1 MSQAAKPDSNKVKP
15 RGYLASVP
23 PQEILP
29 IIDSKFETSVK
40 GIYVIGDATGF
51 PLVKVAANQ
60 GRQVIERMAADSV
73 VNPSSDEGLDLV
85 IIGGGPAG
93 ISAAIEATKLG
104 WNTVILERNKLA
116 STVRSFPPGKMVYAE
131 SVVLPR

>member
-1 MSQAAKPDSNKVKP
+1 MPQAAKPDSNKVKP

-23 PQEILP
+23 PQEISP

-93 ISAAIEATKLG
+93 IAAAT
-104 WNTVILERNKLA
+104 A
-116 STVRSFPPGKMVYAE
+116 
-131 SVVLPR
+131 